1 MSSASKELIQSKNL
15 QQLSNIYSSLESL
28 PKESDQEEVKPLY
41 KNFIS
46 GGFGGT
52 CGVVCGQP
60 LDTIKVRLQ
69 TMRKQVRG
77 RRPEFTGTF
86 DCLRKTVRNEGFRS
100 LYKGMGAPVA
110 VRAPIFATL
119 FSSFGFAKSQVL
131 DYRKDPHHKL
141 AFFENFLCGAFA
153 GLFSSAIAAP
163 SERIKC
169 LLQVQRDSG
178 KKIYSGPFDCFQKLY
193 REGGARSL
201 FRGTS
206 LTLCR
211 NVPAFG
217 VYFAGYEAMKQ
228 VANQEDGS
236 SLSPVHVIIAGGTA
250 GCMFWSVA
258 IVPDGLKTRFQTAP
272 NGKYKN
278 IKQLFVDV
286 VRKEGLRGLFRG
298 FVPVMLRAFPANV
311 TSFLAYELAQKFLCY
326 V

>member
-1 MSSASKELIQSKNL
+1 MD
-15 QQLSNIYSSLESL
+15 SL
-28 PKESDQEEVKPLY
+28 PNESDEEEVKPLY

-69 TMRKQVRG
+69 TMREQVGG
-77 RRPEFTGTF
+77 RRPEFTGAF
-86 DCLRKTVRNEGFRS
+86 DCFRKTVRNEGFRS

-119 FSSFGFAKSQVL
+119 FSSFGLAKSQIL
-131 DYRKDPHHKL
+131 DYHNDPDHKL
-141 AFFENFLCGAFA
+141 VFSENFACGAFA
-153 GLFSSAIAAP
+153 GLFSSMIAAP

-169 LLQVQRDSG
+169 LLQIQQDSG
-178 KKIYSGPFDCFQKLY
+178 KKIYSGPVDCARKLY
-193 REGGARSL
+193 REGGARSV

-228 VANQEDGS
+228 VANQEEGS
-236 SLSPVHVIIAGGTA
+236 KLSAVHVIVAGGTA

-272 NGKYKN
+272 NGKYRD
-278 IKQLFVDV
+278 IKELFVDV
-286 VRKEGLRGLFRG
+286 VQKEGFRGLFRG
-298 FVPVMLRAFPANV
+298 FAPVMLRAFPANV
-311 TSFLAYELAQKFLCY
+311 CSFLAYELAQKFLCY
-326 V
+326 VL